1 MGEVLTKVSEGNV
14 IKIKIFCSFTPQ
26 QISRTSILKINEEAR
41 WNSKNTLSD
50 EFLFSIMTI
59 ISATKPSFCLTWMTR
74 T

>member
-41 WNSKNTLSD
+41 
-50 EFLFSIMTI
+50 
-59 ISATKPSFCLTWMTR
+59 
-74 T
+74 